1 MLETSRIWKLFAR
14 ENDSF
19 INKQIHPVL
28 AKDSQKVCIDTK
40 IKPEERAY
48 LNKI

>member
-1 MLETSRIWKLFAR
+1 MLKTLTNLKPFAR

-19 INKQIHPVL
+19 INKQNHQIV
-28 AKDSQKVCIDTK
+28 AKESQKVCIDTK
-40 IKPEERAY
+40 IKHEERAY

>member
-1 MLETSRIWKLFAR
+1 MLETSSTLKPFAR

-19 INKQIHPVL
+19 INKQKYQLV

-40 IKPEERAY
+40 IKPEERTY

>member
-1 MLETSRIWKLFAR
+1 MLETSRILKQLAR
-14 ENDSF
+14 ENDNF
-19 INKQIHPVL
+19 IDKQKHQVV

-40 IKPEERAY
+40 IKPEERTY

>member
-1 MLETSRIWKLFAR
+1 MLETSRILKQLAR
-14 ENDSF
+14 ENDNL
-19 INKQIHPVL
+19 IKQQKHQVV

-40 IKPEERAY
+40 IKPEERTY

>member
-1 MLETSRIWKLFAR
+1 MLETSITLKQFTR
-14 ENDSF
+14 ENDNF
-19 INKQIHPVL
+19 IKQQKYQVV

-40 IKPEERAY
+40 IKPEERTY